1 MSLKQS
7 YYSLLGKQ
15 NYQRDVEEEKFK
27 RDNTEGIVRDIPSMR
42 NIRNT
47 VAGFEIQWGLDL

>member
-47 VAGFEIQWGLDL
+47 VAGFEIQ